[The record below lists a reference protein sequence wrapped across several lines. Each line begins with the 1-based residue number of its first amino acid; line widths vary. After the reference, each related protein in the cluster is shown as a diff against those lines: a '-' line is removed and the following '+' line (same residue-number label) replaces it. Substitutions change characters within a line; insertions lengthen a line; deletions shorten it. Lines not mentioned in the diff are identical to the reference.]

1 MSSLHFQNN
10 NKAKKNGGKGF
21 YIALGVCL
29 IAIGVASW
37 TTYDSVVKFANPE
50 ESSSSE
56 AAEPTQNTV
65 SGVTA
70 AITPPQ
76 SSSGPEVNAETSS
89 APSDQPKEET
99 PSSRPAEPSSKPA
112 ESSQPDTT
120 PAAPAKDK
128 VYTYPVSST
137 VTKNFSG
144 DNPIFSETM
153 QDWRAHRG
161 VDLSAKTG
169 DAVTAIAAGKVIDAY
184 RDDLL
189 GNTLVIEHDG
199 GITAYYC
206 GLGDTLLVKKDASVE
221 AGQKIGS
228 VSTVPCECAERP
240 HLHLELK
247 KDGKYFDPISVL
259 KEK

>member
-10 NKAKKNGGKGF
+10 NKSRKNGGKGF

-50 ESSSSE
+50 GSSSSE

-65 SGVTA
+65 SGVA
-70 AITPPQ
+70 ATITPPE
-76 SSSGPEVNAETSS
+76 SSSKPEVKEESS
-89 APSDQPKEET
+89 SVSSEEPKEE
-99 PSSRPAEPSSKPA
+99 APSSKPA
-112 ESSQPDTT
+112 EAISKPEPSQTEQK
-120 PAAPAKDK
+120 PAAPAKAP
-128 VYTYPVSST
+128 VYLYPVSST

-144 DNPIFSETM
+144 NDPIFSETM

-169 DAVTAIAAGKVIDAY
+169 DAVTAITAGKVVDAY

-199 GITAYYC
+199 GVTAYYC

-228 VSTVPCECAERP
+228 VNTVPCECAERP

-247 KDGKYFDPISVL
+247 KDGKYIDPVSIL
-259 KEK
+259 QEK

>member
-70 AITPPQ
+70 AITPPE
-76 SSSGPEVNAETSS
+76 SSSKPEVKEESSSASSEEPKETSS
-89 APSDQPKEET
+89 SKPEEAA
-99 PSSRPAEPSSKPA
+99 SKPAEPSQQEEK
-112 ESSQPDTT
+112 
-120 PAAPAKDK
+120 PAAPAKDT
-128 VYTYPVSST
+128 VYTYPVSSS

-161 VDLSAKTG
+161 ADLSAKTG
-169 DAVTAIAAGKVIDAY
+169 DAVTAIAAGKVVDAY

-189 GNTLVIEHDG
+189 GNTLVIEHEG
-199 GITAYYC
+199 GVTAYYC
-206 GLGDTLLVKKDASVE
+206 GLGDTLLVKKDAAVE

-228 VSTVPCECAERP
+228 VNTVPCECAERP

-247 KDGKYFDPISVL
+247 KDGNYIDPVSIL
-259 KEK
+259 QEK